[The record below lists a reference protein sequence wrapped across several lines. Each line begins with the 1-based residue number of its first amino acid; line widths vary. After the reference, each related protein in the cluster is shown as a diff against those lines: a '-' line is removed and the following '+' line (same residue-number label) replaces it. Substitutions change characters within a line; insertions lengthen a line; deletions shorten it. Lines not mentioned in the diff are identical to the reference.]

1 MSIQVINLKKF
12 SQNRNLVVKRKIYKE
27 QHANGLKC
35 QASTSKENS
44 TKKKNSMDVLL

>member
-12 SQNRNLVVKRKIYKE
+12 SQNMNLVVKKKKCKE
-27 QHANGLKC
+27 RHSNGLKC

-44 TKKKNSMDVLL
+44 TKKKNSTDVLL